1 MLNLAFLIQLEQLV
15 DSALPSTREFWRRK
29 YFNATDQE
37 ATDPRPFIEVLKE
50 REHETAGKGN

>member
-1 MLNLAFLIQLEQLV
+1 MLDLAFLIQLEQLV

-37 ATDPRPFIEVLKE
+37 VADPRPFNEVLKE
-50 REHETAGKGN
+50 RDRDDQA

>member
-1 MLNLAFLIQLEQLV
+1 MLGLAFLIQLEQLV

-37 ATDPRPFIEVLKE
+37 ASDPRPFIEVLKE
-50 REHETAGKGN
+50 REDNVQR